1 MVPISTEPTL
11 SDVIVRLQQNPSLT
25 AKRCGDLVSAVDR
38 MSQITG
44 ADLGSTPAS
53 LQFMRPLIKAVR
65 PAQHD
70 LTPKTW
76 ANLRSNLR
84 AALVQPVPRK
94 WKHVDPEWDA
104 LRAALPDRRMRIGLS
119 RFIGF
124 CISQG
129 IAPNEACDAVVD
141 RFLIHLEAG
150 TQVPDPHACHR
161 TTCRVWNKAVETIS
175 GWPQLRL
182 SLPDYRRPRQST
194 PITSFPLS
202 LQQEFASYID
212 SLRGGDLFA
221 EKGAQKAMAAST
233 VRQRGVE
240 LGLALSALVA
250 SGRDPASITS
260 LACLVEP
267 AAFTAILRRYVTD
280 KNKPRPFAHNLAWTL
295 ISLAR
300 RWVRLDPAL
309 LGELDEL
316 RKCLG
321 DQPKRLT
328 EKNRTLL
335 STLDDPAVRAKL
347 FVLPDRLA
355 NWAERA
361 PPVRGAIAMQ
371 IAVAVAILQHAPLR
385 IANLAGLRLDRH
397 LVRPG
402 GPKSLWQIDI
412 PAEEVKNDQALTYEL
427 PRRVT
432 ALLDRYIRRFRPA
445 LAERGNQYL
454 FPVGSRHKLPPALS
468 QQIREA
474 LADWVGIH
482 MTPHQFRHFA
492 GRLMQQHSPGAFG
505 TITQLLGHKDVRTAI
520 RYYSGLDT
528 LSAGRHFD
536 AILEAE
542 RNNIRLRGQR

>member
-1 MVPISTEPTL
+1 
-11 SDVIVRLQQNPSLT
+11 
-25 AKRCGDLVSAVDR
+25 
-38 MSQITG
+38 
-44 ADLGSTPAS
+44 
-53 LQFMRPLIKAVR
+53 
-65 PAQHD
+65 
-70 LTPKTW
+70 
-76 ANLRSNLR
+76 
-84 AALVQPVPRK
+84 
-94 WKHVDPEWDA
+94 
-104 LRAALPDRRMRIGLS
+104 
-119 RFIGF
+119 
-124 CISQG
+124 
-129 IAPNEACDAVVD
+129 
-141 RFLIHLEAG
+141 
-150 TQVPDPHACHR
+150 VPDPNACHR
-161 TTCRVWNKAVETIS
+161 TTCRVWNKAGETVS

-194 PITSFPLS
+194 PITSFPSS
-202 LQQEFASYID
+202 LQEEFTAYID

-221 EKGAQKAMAAST
+221 EKGAQKAMAPST
-233 VRQRGVE
+233 VRQREVE

-250 SGRDPASITS
+250 SGRDPTSITS
-260 LACLVEP
+260 LACLVES

-295 ISLAR
+295 TSLAR
-300 RWVRLDPAL
+300 RWVKLDPAL
-309 LGELDEL
+309 LGELEEL

-328 EKNRTLL
+328 EKNRRLL
-335 STLDDPAVRAKL
+335 NTLDDPAVRAKL

-361 PPVRGAIAMQ
+361 PPMRGAIAMQ

-385 IANLAGLRLDRH
+385 IANLAGMRLDRH

-412 PAEEVKNDQALTYEL
+412 PPEEVKNDQALTYEL

-432 ALLDRYIRRFRPA
+432 ALLDRYIRRFRPS
-445 LAERGNQYL
+445 LAEPGNQYL
-454 FPVGSRHKLPPALS
+454 FPVGSRHKRPHALS
-468 QQIREA
+468 QQIRQA

-505 TITQLLGHKDVRTAI
+505 AITQLLGQKDIRTAI
-520 RYYSGLDT
+520 RYYSGVDT

-542 RNNIRLRGQR
+542 RNNMRLRGRR